1 VSSRKGLP
9 RGERPS
15 PQTSDAN
22 SGALTYDF
30 GVLQNRRTINFLCAL
45 ACAGLMGYALYAQ
58 HGLGLEPCP
67 LCIFQRVGIIAMGV
81 VFLAVAL
88 HNPKRWGA
96 YVYTGLIAISSLA
109 TLGIAARHVYVQ
121 SLPPGSVPSCGAPL
135 DVMLKFTPLTEVI
148 RKVLVGGG
156 ECQEVNWSFLG
167 LSMPIWVGIVVVI
180 LGGIGIIANLRPLHR
195 VARTAW
201 G

>member
-1 VSSRKGLP
+1 VSSRKGP
-9 RGERPS
+9 PPGERPS

-22 SGALTYDF
+22 SAALTYDF
-30 GVLQNRRTINFLCAL
+30 GVLQDRRNINLVCAL

-67 LCIFQRVGIIAMGV
+67 LCIFQRVGVIAMGV
-81 VFLAVAL
+81 VFLAAAL
-88 HNPKRWGA
+88 HDPRRWGA
-96 YVYTGLIAISSLA
+96 YVYTALIGVAALA
-109 TLGIAARHVYVQ
+109 TVGVAARHIYVQ
-121 SLPPGSVPSCGAPL
+121 SLPPGTVPSCGAPL

-167 LSMPIWVGIVVVI
+167 LSMPVWVLIVAVI
-180 LGGIGIIANLRPLHR
+180 LGGVGILANLRPSR
-195 VARTAW
+195 RMARTAW

>member
-1 VSSRKGLP
+1 
-9 RGERPS
+9 
-15 PQTSDAN
+15 
-22 SGALTYDF
+22 
-30 GVLQNRRTINFLCAL
+30 VLQNRRTINLICAL
-45 ACAGLMGYALYAQ
+45 ACAGLMAYALYAQ

-67 LCIFQRVGIIAMGV
+67 LCIFQRVGVIAMGV
-81 VFLAVAL
+81 VFLAAAL
-88 HNPKRWGA
+88 HDPKRWGA
-96 YVYTGLIAISSLA
+96 YVYTGLIALASLA
-109 TLGIAARHVYVQ
+109 TLGVAARHVYVQ

-156 ECQEVNWSFLG
+156 ECQEVNWSCLG
-167 LSMPIWVGIVVVI
+167 LSMPMWVLIGVAVLGGVGI
-180 LGGIGIIANLRPLHR
+180 LANLRPSRR

>member
-1 VSSRKGLP
+1 VSSRKALLH
-9 RGERPS
+9 GERPS
-15 PQTSDAN
+15 PQTSDAI

-30 GVLQNRRTINFLCAL
+30 VVLQNRRTINLLCAL

-81 VFLAVAL
+81 VFLAAAL
-88 HNPKRWGA
+88 HDPKRWGA
-96 YVYTGLIAISSLA
+96 WVYTVLIALSSLA
-109 TLGIAARHVYVQ
+109 TIGVAARHVYVQ

-135 DVMLKFTPLTEVI
+135 DVMLKFTPLTEVV
-148 RKVLVGGG
+148 RQVLVGGG

-167 LSMPIWVGIVVVI
+167 LSMPVWVLIAAVIV
-180 LGGIGIIANLRPLHR
+180 GGIGLAANLLPSRR
-195 VARTAW
+195 MARTAW

>member
-1 VSSRKGLP
+1 V
-9 RGERPS
+9 ERPS
-15 PQTSDAN
+15 PPAPEHSVPDAKDV
-22 SGALTYDF
+22 ALTYDF
-30 GVLQNRRTINFLCAL
+30 GVLQNRRIINLACAL

-67 LCIFQRVGIIAMGV
+67 LCIFQRVGVIALGV
-81 VFLAVAL
+81 VFLAAGL
-88 HNPKRWGA
+88 HDPRKWGG
-96 YVYTGLIAISSLA
+96 YVYAALIGLSALV
-109 TLGIAARHVYVQ
+109 TLGVAARHVYVQ

-167 LSMPIWVGIVVVI
+167 LSMPMWVLITALV
-180 LGGIGIIANLRPLHR
+180 LGGIGVIANLRPSRR